1 MKKAV
6 CLVFA
11 LLISVM
17 FAISVSAEVIS
28 YEFGGVKFS
37 LGSDYIVSTQE
48 EVEKSQ
54 VNGLIFF
61 AVYKNGL
68 HQIKGLKTETAFSK
82 EMSSFSSLSPEALTP
97 IGNELFPQGF
107 ETAEVGNEVYLK
119 QISTQNDEQTVVYTT
134 VSGGKLFTFTYIGTD
149 VTRSGEFIGT
159 VILPD
164 SQNGSDVNVLMI
176 VVLAICIAGFC
187 TLIIVLLSSFIR
199 DYRHRKME
207 QSENIVSNYIKIK
220 RRKY

>member
-1 MKKAV
+1 M
-6 CLVFA
+6 FA

-61 AVYKNGL
+61 AVSKNGL

-97 IGNELFPQGF
+97 IGNELFPQGH
-107 ETAEVGNEVYLK
+107 
-119 QISTQNDEQTVVYTT
+119 
-134 VSGGKLFTFTYIGTD
+134 LF
-149 VTRSGEFIGT
+149 
-159 VILPD
+159 
-164 SQNGSDVNVLMI
+164 
-176 VVLAICIAGFC
+176 
-187 TLIIVLLSSFIR
+187 
-199 DYRHRKME
+199 
-207 QSENIVSNYIKIK
+207 
-220 RRKY
+220 